1 MLGLEAISL
10 LASLLQ
16 LRAELVE
23 VLLEVS
29 RALHSDLE
37 AWVRSSLDPDDTDVA
52 PVGEHV
58 DDLRQLGHPLRSET
72 LKDQRLVLVQ
82 VEHVFDNAYVLVGGQ
97 TYTDRQ
103 KVGEV
108 LLAVLSGLSVTARI
122 AVPALALRGTSSL
135 VGVRSLAVLSSLAV
149 RSSFAAILAGSRVPA
164 LLAAAIA
171 IAGRLMLLLLVVA
184 GIGRVGGRCLL
195 RGLRRSALVHC
206 ASRGSG
212 GGGLGACLGL
222 CGCGRFRRGGC
233 CLAGLCR
240 HRLGGGLSRGRCH
253 GSKS

>member
-1 MLGLEAISL
+1 MLGLKAVSL

-29 RALHSDLE
+29 GALHSDLE

-58 DDLRQLGHPLRSET
+58 DDLRQLGHPLGSET

-82 VEHVFDNAYVLVGGQ
+82 VEHVFDDAHVLVGGQ
-97 TYTDRQ
+97 THADRQ
-103 KVGEV
+103 QVGEV

-122 AVPALALRGTSSL
+122 AIPALARGTSSL
-135 VGVRSLAVLSSLAV
+135 AILSSLAV
-149 RSSFAAILAGSRVPA
+149 VVGSSSFAAILAGTRVPA

-171 IAGRLMLLLLVVA
+171 IASRLTLLLLVVA
-184 GIGRVGGRCLL
+184 GIGRVGGRSLL
-195 RGLRRSALVHC
+195 RGLGRRALVHR
-206 ASRGSG
+206 ASCGSG

-222 CGCGRFRRGGC
+222 CGCGRLRRGGC

-240 HRLGGGLSRGRCH
+240 HRLGGGLGGGRCH